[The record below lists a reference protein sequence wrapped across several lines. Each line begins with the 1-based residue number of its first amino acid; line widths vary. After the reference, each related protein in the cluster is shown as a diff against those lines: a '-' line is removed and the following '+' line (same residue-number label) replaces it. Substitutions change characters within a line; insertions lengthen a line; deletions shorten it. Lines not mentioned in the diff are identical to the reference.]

1 MSQSVQEFVR
11 RSGVELQTPN
21 SASNSNN
28 NFARELERDVA
39 MIQERKARE
48 SSVTQGQQFFR
59 RPTRQLPRQV
69 QFPRRLENSIV
80 NNRTYGRFKQFE
92 NSNNNS
98 PLNNEFDDVILNS
111 KSEKMINNLLAEQRF
126 SNNDKIDEINNK
138 LLANE
143 NFVRE
148 FNGTSSTSDL
158 QVSKLNPGMFNALV
172 NKDFGQ
178 VHRLDLKSI
187 LLKSPLGKTPA
198 GEGLYIDTT
207 EIRGVYGQ
215 FKQGYSHTKEAGPQG
230 DLNKNYNQVQIK
242 LQVTNNIE
250 TKGATVSIFRNGK
263 IRFSGGFVGVNI
275 ANQPEIIRRFVV
287 EKYTLKEPFLSN
299 DFEYNNLSG
308 QFRINGIFKNMVNI
322 AREKQQ
328 YGMTEA
334 SYEPEI
340 TPFLY
345 IESNQHKFIITRN
358 GNVQISG
365 AKNPKALENAYIFG
379 TEFVKRLDRNDEIQ
393 VTGVFNISL
402 KAKKPKLK
410 LKAKAKAKAKT
421 KTKAKSTTTN
431 KLSKIQLNALNIDLK
446 ACKRDMSKAE
456 LIEFA
461 RKVGVVN
468 FRTKNENGSRAATMD
483 EICERIK
490 KKKGIRTVTYKNTN
504 KGKNVNLTGINSR
517 FKVGK
522 VLCKNMK
529 MKELIRITT
538 VMKIVLTGKE
548 KKNDLC
554 KLIEKARNNIA
565 NKPVVKPLSP
575 GALKQKEKNA
585 KEISKNISQQMKIN
599 DIEIKRRLNENSIRN
614 DLGKLYGSKWMN
626 RYKPTLTQ
634 DVKMVQN
641 KIRNISNTNKNKLG
655 VPFKRTIDTI
665 KKQLVSNWKMQR
677 KRDLEKKYLNNKLN
691 VNGVNANLKNAYRRA
706 AVNYIM
712 NLTNAKKKIDA
723 EKMNRYKKRW
733 LKTRAN
739 ANNNARP
746 KVGAK
751 ARINKM

>member
-410 LKAKAKAKAKT
+410 LKAKAKAKT

-706 AVNYIM
+706 AVNYMM
-712 NLTNAKKKIDA
+712 NLTNTKKKIDT
-723 EKMNRYKKRW
+723 EKMNRYKKQW

-739 ANNNARP
+739 MNVRSNG
-746 KVGAK
+746 GAK

>member
-706 AVNYIM
+706 AVNYMM
-712 NLTNAKKKIDA
+712 NLTNTKKKIDA
-723 EKMNRYKKRW
+723 EKMNRYKKQW

-739 ANNNARP
+739 MNVRSNG
-746 KVGAK
+746 GAK

>member
-345 IESNQHKFIITRN
+345 IESIQHKFIITRN

-706 AVNYIM
+706 AVNYMM
-712 NLTNAKKKIDA
+712 NLTNTKKKIDA
-723 EKMNRYKKRW
+723 EKMNRYKKQW

-739 ANNNARP
+739 MNVRSNG
-746 KVGAK
+746 GAK

>member
-345 IESNQHKFIITRN
+345 IESIQHKFIITRN

-379 TEFVKRLDRNDEIQ
+379 TEFVKRLDRNNEIQ

-706 AVNYIM
+706 AVNYMM
-712 NLTNAKKKIDA
+712 NLTNTKKKIDA
-723 EKMNRYKKRW
+723 EKMNRYKKQW

-739 ANNNARP
+739 MNVRSNG
-746 KVGAK
+746 GAK

>member
-641 KIRNISNTNKNKLG
+641 KIRNISNANKNKLG

-706 AVNYIM
+706 AVNYMM
-712 NLTNAKKKIDA
+712 NLTNTKKKIDT
-723 EKMNRYKKRW
+723 EKMNRYKKQW

-739 ANNNARP
+739 MNVRSNG
-746 KVGAK
+746 GAK

>member
-641 KIRNISNTNKNKLG
+641 KIRNISNANKNKLG

-706 AVNYIM
+706 AVNYMM
-712 NLTNAKKKIDA
+712 NLTNTKKK
-723 EKMNRYKKRW
+723 
-733 LKTRAN
+733 
-739 ANNNARP
+739 
-746 KVGAK
+746 
-751 ARINKM
+751 

>member
-706 AVNYIM
+706 AVNYMM
-712 NLTNAKKKIDA
+712 NLTNTKKKVDT
-723 EKMNRYKKRW
+723 EKMNRYKKQW

-739 ANNNARP
+739 MNVRSNG
-746 KVGAK
+746 GAK

>member
-1 MSQSVQEFVR
+1 
-11 RSGVELQTPN
+11 
-21 SASNSNN
+21 
-28 NFARELERDVA
+28 
-39 MIQERKARE
+39 
-48 SSVTQGQQFFR
+48 
-59 RPTRQLPRQV
+59 
-69 QFPRRLENSIV
+69 
-80 NNRTYGRFKQFE
+80 
-92 NSNNNS
+92 
-98 PLNNEFDDVILNS
+98 
-111 KSEKMINNLLAEQRF
+111 
-126 SNNDKIDEINNK
+126 
-138 LLANE
+138 
-143 NFVRE
+143 
-148 FNGTSSTSDL
+148 
-158 QVSKLNPGMFNALV
+158 
-172 NKDFGQ
+172 
-178 VHRLDLKSI
+178 
-187 LLKSPLGKTPA
+187 
-198 GEGLYIDTT
+198 
-207 EIRGVYGQ
+207 
-215 FKQGYSHTKEAGPQG
+215 
-230 DLNKNYNQVQIK
+230 
-242 LQVTNNIE
+242 
-250 TKGATVSIFRNGK
+250 
-263 IRFSGGFVGVNI
+263 
-275 ANQPEIIRRFVV
+275 
-287 EKYTLKEPFLSN
+287 
-299 DFEYNNLSG
+299 
-308 QFRINGIFKNMVNI
+308 
-322 AREKQQ
+322 
-328 YGMTEA
+328 
-334 SYEPEI
+334 
-340 TPFLY
+340 
-345 IESNQHKFIITRN
+345 
-358 GNVQISG
+358 
-365 AKNPKALENAYIFG
+365 
-379 TEFVKRLDRNDEIQ
+379 

-706 AVNYIM
+706 AVNYMM
-712 NLTNAKKKIDA
+712 NLTNTKKKIDT
-723 EKMNRYKKRW
+723 EKMNRYKKQW

-739 ANNNARP
+739 MNVRSNG
-746 KVGAK
+746 GAK

>member
-706 AVNYIM
+706 AVNYMM
-712 NLTNAKKKIDA
+712 NLTNAKKKIDT
-723 EKMNRYKKRW
+723 EKMNRYKKQW

-739 ANNNARP
+739 MNVRSNG
-746 KVGAK
+746 GAK

>member
-379 TEFVKRLDRNDEIQ
+379 TEFVKRLDRNNEIQ

>member
-706 AVNYIM
+706 AVNYMM
-712 NLTNAKKKIDA
+712 NLTNTKKKIDA

>member
-410 LKAKAKAKAKT
+410 LKAKAKAKT

-706 AVNYIM
+706 AVNYMM
-712 NLTNAKKKIDA
+712 NLTNTKKKIDA
-723 EKMNRYKKRW
+723 EKMNRYKKQW

-739 ANNNARP
+739 MNVRSNG
-746 KVGAK
+746 GAK

>member
-706 AVNYIM
+706 AVNYMM
-712 NLTNAKKKIDA
+712 NLTNTKKKIDT
-723 EKMNRYKKRW
+723 EKMNRYKKQW

-739 ANNNARP
+739 MNVRSNG
-746 KVGAK
+746 GAK

>member
-345 IESNQHKFIITRN
+345 IESIQHKFIITRN

-706 AVNYIM
+706 AVNYMM
-712 NLTNAKKKIDA
+712 NLTNTKKKIDT
-723 EKMNRYKKRW
+723 EKMNRYKKQW

-739 ANNNARP
+739 MNVRSNG
-746 KVGAK
+746 GAK

>member
-706 AVNYIM
+706 AVNYMM

>member
-554 KLIEKARNNIA
+554 KLIEKARNNID

-706 AVNYIM
+706 AVNYMM
-712 NLTNAKKKIDA
+712 NLTNTKKKIDA
-723 EKMNRYKKRW
+723 EKMNRYKKQW

-739 ANNNARP
+739 MNVRSNG
-746 KVGAK
+746 GAK

>member
-691 VNGVNANLKNAYRRA
+691 VNGVNTNLKNAYRRA
-706 AVNYIM
+706 AVNYMM
-712 NLTNAKKKIDA
+712 NLTNTKKKIDA
-723 EKMNRYKKRW
+723 EKMNRYKKQW

-739 ANNNARP
+739 MNVRSNG
-746 KVGAK
+746 GAK

>member
-345 IESNQHKFIITRN
+345 IESIQHKFIITRN

-410 LKAKAKAKAKT
+410 LKAKAKAKT

-706 AVNYIM
+706 AVNYMM
-712 NLTNAKKKIDA
+712 NLTNTKKKIDA
-723 EKMNRYKKRW
+723 EKMNRYKKQW

-739 ANNNARP
+739 MNVRSNG
-746 KVGAK
+746 GAK

>member
-69 QFPRRLENSIV
+69 QFPRRLENSIA
-80 NNRTYGRFKQFE
+80 NNSTYGRFKQFE

-706 AVNYIM
+706 AVNYMM
-712 NLTNAKKKIDA
+712 NLTNTKKKIDT
-723 EKMNRYKKRW
+723 EKMNRYKKQW

-739 ANNNARP
+739 MNVRSNG
-746 KVGAK
+746 GAK

>member
-379 TEFVKRLDRNDEIQ
+379 TEFVKRLDRNNEIQ

-706 AVNYIM
+706 AVNYMM
-712 NLTNAKKKIDA
+712 NLTNTKKKIDA
-723 EKMNRYKKRW
+723 EKMNRYKKQW

-739 ANNNARP
+739 MNVRSNG
-746 KVGAK
+746 GAK

>member
-308 QFRINGIFKNMVNI
+308 QFRINGIFKNMANI

-345 IESNQHKFIITRN
+345 IESIQHKFIITRN

-706 AVNYIM
+706 AVNYMM
-712 NLTNAKKKIDA
+712 NLTNTKKKIDA
-723 EKMNRYKKRW
+723 EKMNRYKKQW

-739 ANNNARP
+739 MNVRSNG
-746 KVGAK
+746 GAK